1 MEDRPFEAIAIYDDR
16 VSGEN
21 PLYVPVLWQGYFQ
34 EPVDVASLRRD
45 MDTGLVLDERWLRL
59 PQSQAL
65 SPDFCPGL
73 IIFCADRV
81 SAAMARRNWQESLTK
96 DNQTTSAI
104 IDPRVKLSAL
114 WVRRRPCGGI
124 LRLSPTAGDLG
135 DISAVLEGLSSGPYA
150 SVNGRQAWDLFG
162 AILGWTLR
170 NSSGVGEGIHKPVV
184 KSDGEFLNIGIG
196 GGQ

>member
-1 MEDRPFEAIAIYDDR
+1 MYLPQLWRSNLVSPRKSYVYQDWLERAKQTGERVKRTKLVGCDWRAGRLIGFHWLEDRPFEAIAIYDDR

-73 IIFCADRV
+73 IIFCADRA

-96 DNQTTSAI
+96 DNQTTPAI
-104 IDPRVKLSAL
+104 IDAQGQVVRPMGAPTAL
-114 WVRRRPCGGI
+114 WRDFKAVPHYRRTWGTF
-124 LRLSPTAGDLG
+124 L
-135 DISAVLEGLSSGPYA
+135 
-150 SVNGRQAWDLFG
+150 LF
-162 AILGWTLR
+162 WR
-170 NSSGVGEGIHKPVV
+170 V
-184 KSDGEFLNIGIG
+184 
-196 GGQ
+196 